1 MSERMTLDPEFRQA
15 CHDLGYP
22 GSHEDALTAL
32 VQLVEFMKDRV
43 ASGDITLEQSK
54 AICRDVREA
63 TFPLERATL
72 ADATPD
78 EFLLICAA
86 CYGVIAVIEEDPSH
100 AATLAG
106 EVAS

>member
-1 MSERMTLDPEFRQA
+1 MSERMTLDQEFRQA

-54 AICRDVREA
+54 AICRASSNSSPCRRSEVVRVPV
-63 TFPLERATL
+63 T
-72 ADATPD
+72 TP
-78 EFLLICAA
+78 
-86 CYGVIAVIEEDPSH
+86 PRRP
-100 AATLAG
+100 
-106 EVAS
+106 ASRRGTGPPRSRR